1 MDLRLA
7 GNESAEAWGA
17 VIPSLV
23 ERHLGVP
30 EVAVIEG
37 SAGLREALQKQRPKL
52 MVQRCSAHKLFHLTA
67 KVPAA
72 LGEEIAEDYHW
83 TIYAQ
88 SAAVVEAERKRF
100 HAEWQKLC
108 MGVITSLDE
117 AGEGLHCLCLF
128 FLPLGLCA

>member
-37 SAGLREALQKQRPKL
+37 SAGLREALQKQWPKL
-52 MVQRCSAHKLFHLTA
+52 MVPLLGAQ
-67 KVPAA
+67 A
-72 LGEEIAEDYHW
+72 LSPH
-83 TIYAQ
+83 
-88 SAAVVEAERKRF
+88 
-100 HAEWQKLC
+100 
-108 MGVITSLDE
+108 
-117 AGEGLHCLCLF
+117 GEGAC
-128 FLPLGLCA
+128 GAR